1 MSPPNTQG
9 LVPSKVGVRVV
20 KVANQP
26 TGTGK
31 VPRITQ
37 VGPVWP
43 GPRTWRQE
51 SQHQSSEDTGSHL
64 EDGRRDQ
71 QTSKAGWIE
80 AREQLVPGGP
90 GRIWPGPHLD
100 TQLAPPW
107 PQAPTPVRILTFR
120 TCCCRSSTKWR
131 LTLCD
136 PVDCSTPGSFI
147 TITQSLLKPMSIE
160 SVMPSNRLIL
170 CCPFSCPQSFS
181 ASGSFPMSQLFILCG
196 RSIGASASA
205 SVLPVNT
212 QD

>member
-1 MSPPNTQG
+1 MLRDRSQGESFNCTPAVTGLHSVVAGGGVVSPPNTQG

-31 VPRITQ
+31 APRITQ

-51 SQHQSSEDTGSHL
+51 SQHQSSEDTGPHL
-64 EDGRRDQ
+64 EDGCRDQ

-147 TITQSLLKPMSIE
+147 LHHHPEFAQTH
-160 SVMPSNRLIL
+160 VH
-170 CCPFSCPQSFS
+170 
-181 ASGSFPMSQLFILCG
+181 
-196 RSIGASASA
+196 
-205 SVLPVNT
+205 
-212 QD
+212 